1 MGYKYKSQFCFYINW
16 CFWKSEKNENKIFI
30 FEALNLDVFLDRN
43 KATPVGISIKGLVIA
58 CGGDWYLYLSL
69 CTQPKIE

>member
-43 KATPVGISIKGLVIA
+43 KAYMYKKKEKN
-58 CGGDWYLYLSL
+58 DRM
-69 CTQPKIE
+69 KF

>member
-43 KATPVGISIKGLVIA
+43 KAYKKKEKN
-58 CGGDWYLYLSL
+58 DRM
-69 CTQPKIE
+69 KF

>member
-16 CFWKSEKNENKIFI
+16 CFWKSEKNEIKIFI

-43 KATPVGISIKGLVIA
+43 KAYIKKKEKN
-58 CGGDWYLYLSL
+58 DRM
-69 CTQPKIE
+69 KF

>member
-43 KATPVGISIKGLVIA
+43 KAYIKKKEKNDRI
-58 CGGDWYLYLSL
+58 
-69 CTQPKIE
+69 KF